1 MFRIV
6 KGGKMQKKLFIIGVI
21 FILLAV
27 GLTGC
32 VNDYVHG
39 TGTIQYNDFE
49 GGFYGI
55 VGDDGEHYD
64 PINLPSEFEEDGL
77 QVEFTLKILENMSS
91 FHMWGTV
98 VEIIKIEKL

>member
-1 MFRIV
+1 
-6 KGGKMQKKLFIIGVI
+6 MQKKLFIIGVI
-21 FILLAV
+21 FILLVV
-27 GLTGC
+27 GLSGC
-32 VNDYVHG
+32 VDNYVHG
-39 TGTIQYNDFE
+39 TGIIQYNDFE

-55 VGDDGEHYD
+55 VGDDGERYD

-77 QVEFTLKILENMSS
+77 QVKFTLKVLENMSS